1 MDIKQFQKLCVKKLT
16 GNLEEE
22 EKVILDNWLSQSSE
36 YKKEFEKIE
45 SVWNQSAPNK
55 IQSMPN
61 VDSEWMALYN
71 RLGLNKAEHTSK
83 ELFLDRIYFYFQL
96 VFAPKWKATFGGA
109 FVVILLAASFF
120 IWNGR
125 DFKPQVKL
133 IATGNKELKE
143 VQLPDGSIVKI
154 NNGSSIQ
161 FPEKFDENIREVKL
175 NGEAFFSVIKNSH
188 PFVVVTNNAK
198 VTVLGTKFDVC
209 SRGDKTEVVVKEG
222 KVKLTQK
229 ERNDNGVYLLKGQA
243 SSVMQN
249 FDPGLPEEV
258 NTDYLLGWMSGK
270 LVFDETP
277 LSEIVAELE
286 RFYDVPISVEN
297 SKLNSYTLTG
307 SFKNRDVDSVL
318 TMICLTLNLDFEKQQ
333 DRYLIKS
340 KKSSNQIE
348 R

>member
-1 MDIKQFQKLCVKKLT
+1 MDIKQFQKLCVKQLT

-22 EKVILDNWLSQSSE
+22 EKVILDKLLLQSSE
-36 YKKEFEKIE
+36 YKKEFEKIK
-45 SVWNQSAPNK
+45 SMWNQSAPNE
-55 IQSMPN
+55 IQSIPD
-61 VDSEWMALYN
+61 VDTEWTALYN
-71 RLGLNKAEHTSK
+71 RLELNKVKHASK
-83 ELFLDRIYFYFQL
+83 ESFLDKLYFYFQFA
-96 VFAPKWKATFGGA
+96 FAPKWKAALGGA
-109 FVVILLAASFF
+109 FVIILLATSLF
-120 IWNGR
+120 IRNGR
-125 DFKPQVKL
+125 DFNPQLKL

-154 NNGSSIQ
+154 NSGSSIQ

-175 NGEAFFSVIKNSH
+175 NGEAFFSVTKNSH

-222 KVKLTQK
+222 KVKLAQK

-243 SSVMQN
+243 SSVTQN

-258 NTDYLLGWMSGK
+258 NSDYLLGWMSGK

-286 RFYDVPISVEN
+286 RFYDVPISAEN
-297 SKLNSYTLTG
+297 INLNSYTLTG

-340 KKSSNQIE
+340 KKSSN
-348 R
+348 